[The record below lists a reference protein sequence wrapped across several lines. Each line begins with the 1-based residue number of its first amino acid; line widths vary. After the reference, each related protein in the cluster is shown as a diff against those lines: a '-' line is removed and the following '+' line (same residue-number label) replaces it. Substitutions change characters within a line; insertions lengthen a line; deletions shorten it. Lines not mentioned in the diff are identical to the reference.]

1 MSKEYNTIITSLPKD
16 HYFLFGSNE
25 AGRHGKGAALCAK
38 NHFGAVY
45 GQGHGEQGRSY
56 AVATKDK
63 SLLSLS
69 IDKISENIRI
79 FLQHATNHPHK
90 LFAVSRIGCG
100 LAGYKDEQ
108 IAPLFKG
115 HPSNIYFL
123 DNRWNSLCEALAA
136 TQKKG
141 NV

>member
-1 MSKEYNTIITSLPKD
+1 MSITEATNITKLPEG
-16 HYFLFGSNE
+16 HYFVFGSNE

-56 AVATKDK
+56 AVATKDE
-63 SLLSLS
+63 SLRSLPL
-69 IDKISENIRI
+69 DKIRENVRI
-79 FLQHATNHPHK
+79 FLQHAINHPHK
-90 LFAVSRIGCG
+90 QWAVSRIGCG

-115 HPSNIYFL
+115 HPQNIYFL
-123 DNRWNSLCEALAA
+123 EESWKQYA
-136 TQKKG
+136 
-141 NV
+141 